1 MGFVWF
7 WLVAIM
13 IVAYV
18 VLDGFD
24 LGVGV
29 LHLFL
34 VRNEEER
41 KATLASIGPVWD
53 GNEVWLLAGGGTLY
67 FAFPLLYAS
76 SFSGFYLPL
85 MIVLWLLMLR
95 GIGIELRAHMKN
107 PVWLGFFDTIF
118 CVSSL
123 LLTIFFGAALGNVV
137 RGVPLGPDE
146 YFFEPLWTNFR
157 VNQGIVGANNGILDW
172 YTVLTGVIALVTLT
186 AHGSLYIAVKTEG
199 DLNRRARA
207 VALWAW
213 PVQLVLTVVGL
224 IATIYIRPT
233 VLDNYRQHVIG
244 FLIPALVYGA
254 LALMIYAIRKG
265 QDKTAFV
272 GSALYIV
279 GMLVGAA
286 FALYPVV
293 LPASTDPARNL
304 TIYNTAA
311 GQHGLA
317 VGFTWWIL
325 GMILALAYFTLLFRM
340 FKGKVRLEGEGY

>member
-1 MGFVWF
+1 
-7 WLVAIM
+7 
-13 IVAYV
+13 
-18 VLDGFD
+18 
-24 LGVGV
+24 
-29 LHLFL
+29 
-34 VRNEEER
+34 
-41 KATLASIGPVWD
+41 
-53 GNEVWLLAGGGTLY
+53 
-67 FAFPLLYAS
+67 
-76 SFSGFYLPL
+76 

-157 VNQGIVGANNGILDW
+157 VNQGTAGTNNGILDW

-233 VLDNYRQHVIG
+233 VLDNYKQHFIG
-244 FLIPALVYGA
+244 FLIPAVVYAA
-254 LALMIYAIRKG
+254 LALMIYAMRKG
-265 QDKTAFV
+265 EDKTAFV

-311 GQHGLA
+311 GQHGLT

-325 GMILALAYFTLLFRM
+325 GMILALGYFTLLFRM
-340 FKGKVRLEGEGY
+340 FKGKVQLEGEGH